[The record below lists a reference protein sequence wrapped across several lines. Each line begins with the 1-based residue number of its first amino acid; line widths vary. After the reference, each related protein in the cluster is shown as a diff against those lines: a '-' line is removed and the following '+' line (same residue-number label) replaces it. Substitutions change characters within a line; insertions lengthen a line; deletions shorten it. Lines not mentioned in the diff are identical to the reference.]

1 MTTSERSLKLK
12 KLGMTRN
19 NQISLLS
26 NAKCLSEGIDV
37 PTLDAVAF
45 IDPKNSIIDIVQQ
58 IGRAIRKSKSKSI
71 GTVIVPIFI
80 EKGKDVEETISK
92 SKFEKLI
99 WVKNALKS
107 HDSI

>member
-1 MTTSERSLKLK
+1 MISFHSRVKNAKKFSEEIISLQKNFDDKNFPKNEFYSDYVEGMKMTTSERTLKLK
-12 KLGMTRN
+12 KLGMTRK

-58 IGRAIRKSKSKSI
+58 L
-71 GTVIVPIFI
+71 
-80 EKGKDVEETISK
+80 VE
-92 SKFEKLI
+92 L
-99 WVKNALKS
+99 
-107 HDSI
+107 